1 MPAAAVSY
9 EAAAV
14 EVPEALPEVLL
25 SLAAAEEPEA
35 TALDTEPETPLVK
48 APEPEVEA
56 VDDAAAF
63 PVIVVPGTVLVGP
76 GT

>member
-1 MPAAAVSY
+1 M
-9 EAAAV
+9 

-25 SLAAAEEPEA
+25 PLTVAEEEPEA
-35 TALDTEPETPLVK
+35 TAPDTELETPLVK

-56 VDDAAAF
+56 ADDAAAF
-63 PVIVVPGTVLVGP
+63 PVIVVPGSVLVGP